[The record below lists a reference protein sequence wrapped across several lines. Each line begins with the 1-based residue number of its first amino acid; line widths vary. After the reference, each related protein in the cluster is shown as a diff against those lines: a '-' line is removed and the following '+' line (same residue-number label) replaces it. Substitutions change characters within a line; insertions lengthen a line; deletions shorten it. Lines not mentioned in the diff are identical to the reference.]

1 MTLLI
6 SFLLT
11 KACTIENQYLNMV
24 KDDVLYY
31 LALQSVEG
39 IGPVNARKLIEH
51 CGGARQVL
59 EGNRKKLEKIK
70 GIGPYVLQQLKKSG
84 IFKKA
89 EKELRFIEKNKIN
102 AFCIEDQ
109 TYPSKLKHCQDAPL
123 VLFQK
128 GNFDIRKKRIIS
140 IVGTRMM
147 TQYGKQFLNE
157 FIRDIVKHDPII
169 ISGLAYGIDSCAH
182 HESIQNNLTTV
193 GVLAHG
199 LDRIYPKVHYK
210 LAEKMMERGGLYS
223 EFWSGTTPEKV
234 NFVKR
239 NRIIAGVSEATIVV
253 ESANKGGSLITA
265 ELAASYNRD
274 VFAVPGRIK
283 DKFSTG
289 CNMLIKSNRAAMI
302 SSVKDLEYVLGWN
315 AIETKPKIIQKSLFV
330 KLEKN
335 EKMLYDHLVESNK
348 ILLDQLSLE
357 IGLSIQST
365 LMLLLQLELKGL
377 VKCHPGKW
385 YEAI

>member
-11 KACTIENQYLNMV
+11 KACTIENQHLNMI
-24 KDDVLYY
+24 KEDILYY
-31 LALQSVEG
+31 LALQSVDG

-51 CGGARQVL
+51 FGGPKQVL
-59 EGNRKKLEKIK
+59 EASKKSLGPIK
-70 GIGPYVLQQLKKSG
+70 GIRPNILKQLKRG
-84 IFKKA
+84 EFLKKA
-89 EKELRFIEKNKIN
+89 EREICFMEKHKITATN
-102 AFCIEDQ
+102 INEQ
-109 TYPSKLKHCQDAPL
+109 SYPFKLKHCPDAPL

-128 GNFDIRKKRIIS
+128 GNFDLRKKKVIS

-147 TQYGKQFLNE
+147 TQYGKQFLKE
-157 FIRDIVKHDPII
+157 FIQELAKYDPII
-169 ISGLAYGIDSCAH
+169 ISGLAYGVDSCAH
-182 HESIQNNLTTV
+182 HESMQNNLTTI
-193 GVLAHG
+193 GILAHG
-199 LDRIYPKVHYK
+199 LDQIYPKPHFM
-210 LAEKMMERGGLYS
+210 LSEKMQEKGGLYS
-223 EFWSGTTPEKV
+223 EFWSGTAPEKV

-239 NRIIAGVSEATIVV
+239 NRIIAGISEATIVV

-265 ELAASYNRD
+265 EIAASYNRD
-274 VFAVPGRIK
+274 VFAVPGRVK
-283 DKFSTG
+283 DKFSKG
-289 CNMLIKSNRAAMI
+289 CNMLIKSNKAAMI
-302 SSVKDLEYVLGWN
+302 SSVKDLEYILGWN
-315 AIETKPKIIQKSLFV
+315 EIETKPKPIQKSLFV

-335 EKMLYDHLVESNK
+335 EKLLYDHLIKSNK

-385 YEAI
+385 YQAI

>member
-1 MTLLI
+1 MTLLV

-11 KACTIENQYLNMV
+11 KACTIENQYFNMV
-24 KDDVLYY
+24 KEEILYY
-31 LALQSVEG
+31 LALQSVDG

-51 CGGARQVL
+51 CGGARQVI
-59 EGNRKKLEKIK
+59 EESRKKLELIK
-70 GIGPYVLQQLKKSG
+70 GIRSNQLRQLKSRE

-89 EKELRFIEKNKIN
+89 EKEISFMERHNISASHIN
-102 AFCIEDQ
+102 DQ
-109 TYPSKLKHCQDAPL
+109 AYPSKLKHCQDAPL

-128 GNFDIRKKRIIS
+128 GNFDIRKRKIIS

-157 FIRDIVKHDPII
+157 FIQEVAKHDPVI

-182 HESIQNNLTTV
+182 HESLQNNLTTI

-199 LDRIYPKVHYK
+199 LDQIYPKAHYR
-210 LAEKMMERGGLYS
+210 LSEKMQEKGGLYS
-223 EFWSGTTPEKV
+223 EFWSGSSPEKV

-239 NRIIAGVSEATIVV
+239 NRIIAGISEATIVV
-253 ESANKGGSLITA
+253 ESADKGGSLITA
-265 ELAASYNRD
+265 EIASSYNRD
-274 VFAVPGRIK
+274 VFAVPGRVK
-283 DKFSTG
+283 DQFSRG
-289 CNMLIKSNRAAMI
+289 CNMLIKSNKAAMI
-302 SSVKDLEYVLGWN
+302 SSAADLEYILGWN
-315 AIETKPKIIQKSLFV
+315 TVETKPAAIQKALFV
-330 KLEKN
+330 ELDKKERL
-335 EKMLYDHLVESNK
+335 LYDHLVRSKK

-377 VKCHPGKW
+377 VKCYPGKW
-385 YEAI
+385 YQAI